1 MSWSELE
8 RLVDDA
14 ERDPSIRRG
23 LRRCRSSWEL
33 VLASQRLGYRIHRGD
48 LKQAWALDP
57 LAGPSPVADHE
68 GHRGIHQGGG

>member
-23 LRRCRSSWEL
+23 LRRCRSRREL
-33 VLASQRLGYRIHRGD
+33 VMASRRLGYGILLQD
-48 LKQAWALDP
+48 LWNAWRLEQKDICC
-57 LAGPSPVADHE
+57 
-68 GHRGIHQGGG
+68 R